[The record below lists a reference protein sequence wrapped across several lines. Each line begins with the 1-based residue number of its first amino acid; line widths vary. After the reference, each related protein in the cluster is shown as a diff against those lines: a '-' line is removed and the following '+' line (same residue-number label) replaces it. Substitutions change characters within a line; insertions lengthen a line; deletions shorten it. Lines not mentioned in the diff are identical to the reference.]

1 MGSVRR
7 VLTLDETSGDH
18 SMNRFTL
25 VCAALGLLMMSAPA
39 GAEVHTG
46 PVLQVLPSGDK
57 DVSEDLRQIGDLLQT
72 VR

>member
-1 MGSVRR
+1 
-7 VLTLDETSGDH
+7 
-18 SMNRFTL
+18 MNRFTL